1 MAGRGRKPHGDR
13 KVALGLCALLCL
25 ILAPEAWAWGTPAG
39 TQIQNQA
46 TVSYQASNGFT
57 FNLVSNTV
65 TLTVG
70 QVAGVDLEPPRNS
83 VANPGVTVLFSHTL
97 ANIGNGTD
105 SFALSAISQA
115 GWSTRIYLDANGD
128 GALDAGDSQIIGPIS
143 LAADDTVYILV
154 AVDVP
159 GSATV
164 RGTTDL
170 VDVQATS
177 QFDGSETDALQDV
190 IDVPS
195 VGITASLTKI
205 VDLGSAMVGDVLT
218 YTINFSGAGPNT
230 ATNFQTFDPIP
241 LGTTYVPGTM
251 QWNGTPITDISG
263 DDEGFF
269 DGVANLA
276 VFQLATIS
284 GGDAGTFSFQVRVDG
299 PNDPTNVAAATYETI
314 AGTDSVTS
322 NVVVTTLV
330 QPELTIQKL
339 LNSANIAYVGDQ
351 VSYTLRYGNS
361 SASVVAQS
369 VEVSDTLPTGLD
381 FVSAVPAPT
390 AVNGQVL
397 TWTIG
402 DVAPGNTFDIQLTA
416 QVSDIVRDTMT
427 VANIAVMAALNATAQ
442 ELALSQAVQ
451 LVGLL
456 ADQLTLDKSANVIEP
471 AAEGRRLLGG
481 QRYGC
486 RLGAGRRAQDHVLLR
501 RAHRSRRHA
510 LHPLRGRDSVGR

>member
-1 MAGRGRKPHGDR
+1 M
-13 KVALGLCALLCL
+13 
-25 ILAPEAWAWGTPAG
+25 
-39 TQIQNQA
+39 
-46 TVSYQASNGFT
+46 S
-57 FNLVSNTV
+57 
-65 TLTVG
+65 
-70 QVAGVDLEPPRNS
+70 
-83 VANPGVTVLFSHTL
+83 
-97 ANIGNGTD
+97 
-105 SFALSAISQA
+105 
-115 GWSTRIYLDANGD
+115 
-128 GALDAGDSQIIGPIS
+128 
-143 LAADDTVYILV
+143 
-154 AVDVP
+154 
-159 GSATV
+159 
-164 RGTTDL
+164 
-170 VDVQATS
+170 
-177 QFDGSETDALQDV
+177 
-190 IDVPS
+190 
-195 VGITASLTKI
+195 
-205 VDLGSAMVGDVLT
+205 
-218 YTINFSGAGPNT
+218 INFSGAGPNT

-456 ADQLTLDKSANVIEP
+456 ADQLTLDKSANVIEVGIGEVAP
-471 AAEGRRLLGG
+471 YTLAVENSGLVALADVRIYDRLPKGAVYSEGSATGVDSVQVDGRRITFFYAGPIDPGDTHYIHYAVAIVSAVEPTLANVAYATAENDFVRSEDVTAWVRVRSASPLETRVAIGKVWIDLNDNGG
-481 QRYGC
+481 QDPGEPG
-486 RLGAGRRAQDHVLLR
+486 LPGADIWTDDGEIASSDSDGKFSFRNRSTRR
-501 RAHRSRRHA
+501 RSRPA
-510 LHPLRGRDSVGR
+510 TGWRGAVLQKT